1 MSDKELT
8 PKQEAFCNEYI
19 IDFNGTQSA
28 IRAGFSE
35 KTARQQ
41 ADRLLSKLDI
51 QARVK
56 ELIDKRSAR
65 TEITQDK
72 VLIEIARL
80 AFNDPRKAFDAD
92 GNMLPVQRWPDE
104 VAAAI
109 SAIKVT
115 EVKTSDSETETYL
128 KEIKFWDKGAA
139 QEKLCKHLGM
149 YEKDNT
155 QTQQATA
162 SIAAAA
168 AISAADAYKLMI
180 GK

>member
-1 MSDKELT
+1 MALSA
-8 PKQEAFCNEYI
+8 KQKCFVEEYL
-19 IDFNGTQSA
+19 IDLNGTQAA
-28 IRAGFSE
+28 IRAGYSA
-35 KTARQQ
+35 KTA
-41 ADRLLSKLDI
+41 DRIANENLRKPDI
-51 QARVK
+51 QVLLQEKQAARS
-56 ELIDKRSAR
+56 ER
-65 TEITQDK
+65 TQITQDK

>member
-1 MSDKELT
+1 MAALSA
-8 PKQEAFCNEYI
+8 KQQRFIEEYL
-19 IDFNGTQSA
+19 IDLNGTQAA
-28 IRAGFSE
+28 IRAGYSV
-35 KTARQQ
+35 KTA
-41 ADRLLSKLDI
+41 DRMASENLRKPDI
-51 QARVK
+51 QKALQEKQAARA
-56 ELIDKRSAR
+56 ER
-65 TEITQDK
+65 TQITQDK
-72 VLIEIARL
+72 VLVEIARL
-80 AFNDPRKAFDAD
+80 AFNDPRRAFD
-92 GNMLPVQRWPDE
+92 GNGNLLSIQDWPDE

-109 SAIKVT
+109 SSIKVT
-115 EVKTSDSETETYL
+115 EVKTGDSEIETSL

-155 QTQQATA
+155 QSQQAAA